1 MIVYHGSLEKIE
13 TPEIRV
19 PNRALDY
26 GEGFYT
32 TTSYKQAEDWVR
44 RKLDKDCPTGYVNTY
59 ELDDSAEITFFA
71 GDCKSDTISP
81 MSSSRLLMLQSVS
94 IWLSPT

>member
-1 MIVYHGSLEKIE
+1 MYHGSLEKIE

-59 ELDDSAEITFFA
+59 ELDDSSIENPFKLFFDIDF
-71 GDCKSDTISP
+71 GP
-81 MSSSRLLMLQSVS
+81 
-94 IWLSPT
+94 